1 MSDQINISEVQ
12 RCACATVRR
21 TDRVLTQFYDEILA
35 PSGLY
40 ITQFTLLATLSQAAP
55 VTINR
60 LAEIMDM
67 DRTTLSRNL
76 EVLVK
81 QHMVRIEEGE
91 DRRTRQ
97 VHLTQEGEQAL
108 RRALPLW
115 QEAQARIEHALGQE
129 RLEGLLTDLEV
140 KLTDRGNVAR
150 GGDFDT
156 SVPGVFVAGDMG
168 RGQSL
173 IVWAIAEGRA
183 AAAGVDRYLM
193 GATALPAPIKPSAVP
208 LQ

>member
-21 TDRVLTQFYDEILA
+21 TDRILTQFYDEILA

-76 EVLVK
+76 EVLAK

-115 QEAQARIEHALGQE
+115 QEAQARIEHALGRE
-129 RLEGLLTDLEV
+129 RFDGLLTDLS
-140 KLTDRGNVAR
+140 A
-150 GGDFDT
+150 
-156 SVPGVFVAGDMG
+156 A
-168 RGQSL
+168 
-173 IVWAIAEGRA
+173 RA
-183 AAAGVDRYLM
+183 AAR
-193 GATALPAPIKPSAVP
+193 
-208 LQ
+208 

>member
-1 MSDQINISEVQ
+1 MSDQINLSEVR

-21 TDRVLTQFYDEILA
+21 TDRVLNQFYDEILA

-55 VTINR
+55 ATINR
-60 LAEIMDM
+60 LAEILDM

-76 EVLVK
+76 EVLAK

-115 QEAQARIEHALGQE
+115 QEAQARIEHALGRE
-129 RLEGLLTDLEV
+129 RFDGLLTELSAV
-140 KLTDRGNVAR
+140 
-150 GGDFDT
+150 
-156 SVPGVFVAGDMG
+156 
-168 RGQSL
+168 
-173 IVWAIAEGRA
+173 RA
-183 AAAGVDRYLM
+183 AAR
-193 GATALPAPIKPSAVP
+193 
-208 LQ
+208 

>member
-1 MSDQINISEVQ
+1 MNDQINISEVL

-21 TDRVLTQFYDEILA
+21 TDRVLTQFYDEILV

-91 DRRTRQ
+91 DRRMRQ

-115 QEAQARIEHALGQE
+115 QEAQARIEHALGRE
-129 RLEGLLTDLEV
+129 RFDGLLTDLS
-140 KLTDRGNVAR
+140 A
-150 GGDFDT
+150 
-156 SVPGVFVAGDMG
+156 A
-168 RGQSL
+168 
-173 IVWAIAEGRA
+173 RA
-183 AAAGVDRYLM
+183 AAR
-193 GATALPAPIKPSAVP
+193 
-208 LQ
+208 

>member
-91 DRRTRQ
+91 DRRMRQ

-115 QEAQARIEHALGQE
+115 QEAQARIEHALG
-129 RLEGLLTDLEV
+129 RARFDGLLTDLS
-140 KLTDRGNVAR
+140 A
-150 GGDFDT
+150 
-156 SVPGVFVAGDMG
+156 A
-168 RGQSL
+168 
-173 IVWAIAEGRA
+173 RA
-183 AAAGVDRYLM
+183 AAR
-193 GATALPAPIKPSAVP
+193 
-208 LQ
+208 

>member
-1 MSDQINISEVQ
+1 MSDQINISEVR

-91 DRRTRQ
+91 DRRMRQ

-115 QEAQARIEHALGQE
+115 QEAQARIEHALGRE
-129 RLEGLLTDLEV
+129 RFDGLLTDLS
-140 KLTDRGNVAR
+140 A
-150 GGDFDT
+150 
-156 SVPGVFVAGDMG
+156 A
-168 RGQSL
+168 
-173 IVWAIAEGRA
+173 RA
-183 AAAGVDRYLM
+183 AAR
-193 GATALPAPIKPSAVP
+193 
-208 LQ
+208 

>member
-1 MSDQINISEVQ
+1 MSDQINISEVL

-91 DRRTRQ
+91 DRRMRQ

-115 QEAQARIEHALGQE
+115 QEAQARIEHALGRE
-129 RLEGLLTDLEV
+129 RFEGLLTDL
-140 KLTDRGNVAR
+140 
-150 GGDFDT
+150 
-156 SVPGVFVAGDMG
+156 
-168 RGQSL
+168 
-173 IVWAIAEGRA
+173 
-183 AAAGVDRYLM
+183 
-193 GATALPAPIKPSAVP
+193 SAVRTAAR
-208 LQ
+208 

>member
-60 LAEIMDM
+60 LAGIMDM

-91 DRRTRQ
+91 DRRMRQ

-115 QEAQARIEHALGQE
+115 QEAQARIEHALGRE
-129 RLEGLLTDLEV
+129 RFDGLLTDLS
-140 KLTDRGNVAR
+140 A
-150 GGDFDT
+150 
-156 SVPGVFVAGDMG
+156 A
-168 RGQSL
+168 
-173 IVWAIAEGRA
+173 RA
-183 AAAGVDRYLM
+183 AAR
-193 GATALPAPIKPSAVP
+193 
-208 LQ
+208 

>member
-1 MSDQINISEVQ
+1 MSDQINISEVL

-91 DRRTRQ
+91 DRRMRQ

-115 QEAQARIEHALGQE
+115 QEAQARIEHALGRE
-129 RLEGLLTDLEV
+129 RFDGLLTDLS
-140 KLTDRGNVAR
+140 A
-150 GGDFDT
+150 
-156 SVPGVFVAGDMG
+156 A
-168 RGQSL
+168 
-173 IVWAIAEGRA
+173 RA
-183 AAAGVDRYLM
+183 AAR
-193 GATALPAPIKPSAVP
+193 
-208 LQ
+208 